1 MASVK
6 LDHVLTALASW
17 QEVGSVFQLHPG
29 DVGWQWRFGAEATA
43 EALCVWEREAA
54 IAAVGFVDG
63 PTLRLAFAPAYAGNS
78 NLADDVIAGVP
89 ADVTSVEAPH
99 GTLVRERLAS
109 RGWRPGEEWV
119 PLERLLAAEVED
131 CGLEVRIVDA
141 NWVDDRVAVQ
151 RAAFAGSTFDAE
163 RWRAMSDG
171 PAYASARCLVG
182 YDNDGVPVA
191 AVTVWSAGEGRVGL
205 IEPLGVHGDHR
216 GRGYGRAMTLA
227 AASALRKL
235 GAASALVGTPKANVP
250 AVATYASA
258 GFMPRPAI
266 ADLER
271 PTA

>member
-1 MASVK
+1 MAAVD

-43 EALCVWEREAA
+43 DALRVWDLDGA

-63 PTLRLAFAPAYAGNS
+63 PTLRLALAPAYARDPG
-78 NLADDVIAGVP
+78 LADAVIAGIP
-89 ADVTSVEAPH
+89 ADVASVEAPQ

-109 RGWRPGEEWV
+109 LEWRPGEEWV
-119 PLERLLAAEVED
+119 PLERLLVED
-131 CGLEVRIVDA
+131 VEDGGLEVRIVDA
-141 NWVDDRVAVQ
+141 SSLDDRVAVQ
-151 RAAFAGSTFDAE
+151 RAAFEGSTFSAE
-163 RWRAMSDG
+163 RWRAMAEG
-171 PAYASARCLVG
+171 PAYESARCVVG
-182 YDNDGVPVA
+182 YAEDGVAVGV
-191 AVTVWSAGEGRVGL
+191 VTVWSAGEGRVGL

-227 AASALRKL
+227 AASALREL
-235 GAASALVGTPKANVP
+235 GAASALVGTPKANVA
-250 AVATYASA
+250 AVATYTSA

-271 PTA
+271 PTT